1 MRTLTWILII
11 LAALYGGYWFVGARA
26 AERAVETALQ
36 EAGARGIH
44 IAHQGYGISGFPS
57 RFDLTVT
64 EPRIDAG
71 GVGWEAPFAQ
81 VFALSYTPWKLI
93 AALPNEQTLRLQ
105 GQSIAIASTQMKA
118 SLFMKPRNA
127 LPLDRFDAVIEGASL
142 RSDAGWSLG
151 FASANASVIAGEG
164 GAAQAAF
171 RVLDLL
177 PDQRLMATLNGA
189 LPATVERLDLLADL
203 TLDAPLDVR
212 GAAPRLQQISLT
224 EAHLVWGPLK
234 LTAAGDLVA
243 DLQGQAEGTV
253 QLRVEG
259 WQEGLAALEAAGLVP
274 EQFRLPLRSVLE
286 NLAAQSTEAGVLQL
300 PLVMANGRMMLG
312 PVPLGPAPL
321 LR

>member
-1 MRTLTWILII
+1 MRALTWIVII
-11 LAALYGGYWFVGARA
+11 LAVLYGGYWFVGARS
-26 AERAVETALQ
+26 AEQAVETALQ

-64 EPRIDAG
+64 EPRVDAG
-71 GVGWEAPFAQ
+71 GVQWQAPFAQ

-93 AALPNEQTLRLQ
+93 AALPEE
-105 GQSIAIASTQMKA
+105 QSISFAGQAVDVASTEMKA
-118 SLFMKPRNA
+118 SLFMKPRGA

-151 FASANASVIAGEG
+151 FASANASLIAGEG
-164 GAAQAAF
+164 AQAQAAF
-171 RVLDLL
+171 RMLDIV
-177 PDQRLMATLNGA
+177 PDQALMARLNGA
-189 LPATVERLDLLADL
+189 LPGTVARLDLLADL
-203 TLDAPLDVR
+203 TLDAALELR
-212 GAAPRLQQISLT
+212 GAAPRLQQVSLT
-224 EAHLVWGPLK
+224 EANLIWGSLTLK
-234 LTAAGDLVA
+234 AAGDLVA
-243 DLQGQAEGTV
+243 DPQGQAEGTV

-286 NLAAQSTEAGVLQL
+286 NLAAQSTETGVLQL